1 MHMLKLEEHW
11 FTHELSRIS
20 HEKLMMHV
28 IQCDNNSSKSL
39 HAARKWL
46 RAISNFSH
54 KNKQENNKSCIYYH
68 IIVCNNEPEITI

>member
-11 FTHELSRIS
+11 FTDEHSHIS

-28 IQCDNNSSKSL
+28 IQCDNNAKSL
-39 HAARKWL
+39 QVARKWL
-46 RAISNFSH
+46 RVISNSSH
-54 KNKQENNKSCIYYH
+54 KNKQENNKSYIYYH